1 MNKLLL
7 SAALVASVGVA
18 ALAPRTASAVDGT
31 ITITGKVVAQTC
43 TVDGSA
49 FGTPDNSVTAAMP
62 LVLAPVLA
70 TSGAV
75 AGKTQFQMVV
85 ANCDPSLSSVQ
96 AFFSG
101 PNINTVTGNLKNPV
115 LAGNATNVEVQLL
128 NSTSAVM
135 TLGGATAAAQN
146 SPVVPLT
153 GTTTKGATLSY
164 FAQYYSTGGS
174 TAGAVN
180 TTVQFTMNY
189 L

>member
-49 FGTPDNSVTAAMP
+49 FGTPDTSVTAAMP

-101 PNINTVTGNLKNPV
+101 PNIQTDGNLKNPT

-128 NSTSAVM
+128 NSSSTVM
-135 TLGGATAAAQN
+135 NLNNATATAQN
-146 SPVVPLT
+146 SPVVTLT
-153 GTTTKGATLSY
+153 GSPTKGATLTY

-174 TAGAVN
+174 TAGNVN